1 MKSVR
6 TSKAMFSDRSGD
18 NKMTA
23 GLGGLRGLV
32 GAAGLG
38 GAASILLYNNLGV
51 ESLTDYMYID
61 IFLVFIT
68 CTYIVHIYIFIIYI

>member
-1 MKSVR
+1 
-6 TSKAMFSDRSGD
+6 MFSDRSAD
-18 NKMTA
+18 DKMTA

-51 ESLTDYMYID
+51 ESLTDYIL
-61 IFLVFIT
+61 IFF
-68 CTYIVHIYIFIIYI
+68 